1 MVRSLHATVKHI
13 ARNVFHTANR
23 RARKRMIIKF
33 ADKTGLLY
41 FGTVSQHSD
50 DQRIVRGFT
59 VSSSH
64 QDNHYS
70 VGSINGYDVTL
81 VDRSDALWQPDG
93 SIATHNWLIMAF
105 DLRTKQDI
113 PHFFL
118 SARNHDQKPYM
129 SLFTTFHT
137 MKEVNL
143 GTFEEYSPEFTSRF
157 SIYTQ
162 PSTSIE
168 VERLFPADT
177 TRILGAHFWPL
188 SAEQNE
194 NILYI
199 YADNAH
205 VTPSLLDT
213 MIEDGLW
220 LAGHLDR
227 QAELI

>member
-1 MVRSLHATVKHI
+1 MVRSLHTTVKHI
-13 ARNVFHTANR
+13 AHSVFHGMNR

-33 ADKTGLLY
+33 ADKVGLLY

-50 DQRIVRGFT
+50 DHRIVRGFT

-93 SIATHNWLIMAF
+93 SIVTHNWLIMAF
-105 DLRTKQDI
+105 DLHTKQDI

-143 GTFEEYSPEFTSRF
+143 GTFETYSPEFTSRF
-157 SIYTQ
+157 LIYSQ
-162 PSTSIE
+162 PSESIE
-168 VERLFPADT
+168 IERLFPADE
-177 TRILGAHFWPL
+177 TRVLAAHFWPL

-227 QAELI
+227 QAELV